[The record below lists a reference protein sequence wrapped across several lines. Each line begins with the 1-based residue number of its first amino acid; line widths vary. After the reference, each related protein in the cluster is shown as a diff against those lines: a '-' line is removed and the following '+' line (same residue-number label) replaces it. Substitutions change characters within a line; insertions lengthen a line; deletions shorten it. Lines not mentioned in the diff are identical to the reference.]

1 MLTEEQLKG
10 WILNKMKRY
19 RLVGGKHTD
28 IKNIRKG
35 APLNFYSEIDE
46 LVNELIKQGF
56 IIVKVTSYGKHVS
69 LNPRLLKDIDDFIQK
84 HYTEETFGVPR

>member
-1 MLTEEQLKG
+1 MLTKEQLKG

-56 IIVKVTSYGKHVS
+56 ITVKVTSYGKHVS

-84 HYTEETFGVPR
+84 HYTEETFDVPR